1 MITDTQAVLNLT
13 KLAQTLSN
21 ETRLRMLKLLTE
33 TNICVCEMR
42 QILPLSHSQ
51 VSRHLKA
58 LMEAGLLK
66 HWHEGKC
73 VVYIADRTTND
84 PFCRL
89 IINLLADSFD
99 NDELITDYRR
109 KLKQVVEDKVREKSR

>member
-1 MITDTQAVLNLT
+1 MVSDVEKVHNLT
-13 KLAQTLSN
+13 KIAQVLSS
-21 ETRLRMLKLLTE
+21 EIRIRMLKLLTE

-42 QILPLSHSQ
+42 QIIPISHSQ

-58 LMEAGLLK
+58 LMDVGFLK

-73 VVYIADRTTND
+73 VVYIADRTNSD

-89 IINLLADSFD
+89 LINLIADSFED
-99 NDELITDYRR
+99 DELISDYRR
-109 KLKQVVEDKVREKSR
+109 KLKQVVEDKIREKSM